1 MATADH
7 EVVDHL
13 LFHKSLLD
21 PGEDPD
27 RIDEYLDLVEESQG
41 GEHVSIEDPVDR
53 AVSVAFELAID
64 EHLDPWSIDLA
75 RFSSMYLERV
85 RDDEVADLVTAGRLV
100 FMAWRILR
108 MQSDSVREQ
117 AEPDPEPEEA
127 WDDGWDAI
135 DDHQWLVDDADYDYT
150 TQVQEAEEAPI
161 EEQVRRE
168 GERKV
173 TLYEL
178 VGALEE
184 ARQEAERRKLLE
196 EKREAARD
204 EMEEQTAEPESVAHE
219 EDQEAAIEEVWRR
232 LNRFNGSP
240 VPLSS
245 LRDANRD
252 DLVRT
257 FTSVLFLARENRVDL
272 WQEEFPHGMIY
283 VKNLEA
289 DGTDVSA
296 NGNGSAPGANGD
308 DADPAPKGDGA
319 APADDEAREGDGDG
333 R

>member
-1 MATADH
+1 MAAADG

-21 PGEDPD
+21 PEDDPD
-27 RIDEYLDLVEESQG
+27 RIDEYLDMVEESTD

-53 AVSVAFELAID
+53 AISVAFELAID

-100 FMAWRILR
+100 FMAWRILK
-108 MQSDSVREQ
+108 MQSESVRDQ
-117 AEPDPEPEEA
+117 AEPDPEPEET
-127 WDDGWDAI
+127 WDDGWEAI
-135 DDHQWLVDDADYDYT
+135 DDHQWMVDDADYDYT
-150 TQVQEAEEAPI
+150 TQVQEAEEPPI
-161 EEQVRRE
+161 EEQVRRD

-184 ARQEAERRKLLE
+184 ARREAERRTLLE
-196 EKREAARD
+196 EKKEEAREER
-204 EMEEQTAEPESVAHE
+204 EEQTAEPESVAHE

-232 LNRFNGSP
+232 LQRFNGSP

-245 LRDANRD
+245 LRDPNRD

-257 FTSVLFLARENRVDL
+257 FTSVLFLARERRVDL

-283 VKNLEA
+283 VENLEA
-289 DGTDVSA
+289 DGEGPDTEVRA
-296 NGNGSAPGANGD
+296 NGAGSNGAGSNGAGSNG
-308 DADPAPKGDGA
+308 AEPEEGSEDGA
-319 APADDEAREGDGDG
+319 
-333 R
+333 